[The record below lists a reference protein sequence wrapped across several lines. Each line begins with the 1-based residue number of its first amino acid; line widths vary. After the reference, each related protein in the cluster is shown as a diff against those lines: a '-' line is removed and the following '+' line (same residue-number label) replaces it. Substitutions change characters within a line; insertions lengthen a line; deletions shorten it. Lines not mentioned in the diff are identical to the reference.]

1 MVCGEELGEVVVVDV
16 VADAVALKV
25 VCTCLVLLALDEV
38 SVFSS
43 AKSWIFDIYLDYEAL
58 FSRFSVLMNQ
68 NFFRVFKTHLRVF
81 GRGGSVAVVV
91 VTVVVGIGRGGSV
104 KHFCF

>member
-1 MVCGEELGEVVVVDV
+1 MFFLKQTLDFLPVVCGEELGEVVVVDV

-43 AKSWIFDIYLDYEAL
+43 AKS
-58 FSRFSVLMNQ
+58 
-68 NFFRVFKTHLRVF
+68 
-81 GRGGSVAVVV
+81 
-91 VTVVVGIGRGGSV
+91 
-104 KHFCF
+104 